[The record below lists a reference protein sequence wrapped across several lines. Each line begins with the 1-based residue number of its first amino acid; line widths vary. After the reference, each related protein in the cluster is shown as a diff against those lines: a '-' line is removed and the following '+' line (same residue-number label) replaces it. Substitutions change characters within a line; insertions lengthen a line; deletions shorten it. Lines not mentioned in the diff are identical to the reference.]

1 MKHHC
6 PDTPY
11 ILVGTKIDLRDD
23 HQALEALKKQK
34 LSPITTEQVK
44 YIEYIHF
51 LLFQC
56 DWFLRSQGE
65 AIAKE
70 IGAVSYVECS
80 AMTQKGLKA
89 VFDEAAKAVVK
100 QEAEGEDE
108 EEKQPKKAS
117 RIKSDDGKTGCCILI

>member
-1 MKHHC
+1 MC
-6 PDTPY
+6 NETY
-11 ILVGTKIDLRDD
+11 
-23 HQALEALKKQK
+23 
-34 LSPITTEQVK
+34 
-44 YIEYIHF
+44 Y
-51 LLFQC
+51 
-56 DWFLRSQGE
+56 RSQGE